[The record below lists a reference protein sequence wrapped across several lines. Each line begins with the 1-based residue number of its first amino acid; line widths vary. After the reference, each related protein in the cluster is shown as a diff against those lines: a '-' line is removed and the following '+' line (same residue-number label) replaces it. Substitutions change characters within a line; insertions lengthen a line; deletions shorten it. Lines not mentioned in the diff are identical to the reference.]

1 MTLKQLIDESLDP
14 KTVQNNI
21 DILNKIKG
29 SLTDKQ
35 QQQQIDA
42 VISGLEAEQ
51 KEKAKVTL
59 NKSAQATNNNETAQ
73 PTNNEVTAQVGA

>member
-1 MTLKQLIDESLDP
+1 MTLKELIDESLDS

-29 SLTDKQ
+29 NLTDKQ

-51 KEKAKVTL
+51 KERAKTYKLDSKV
-59 NKSAQATNNNETAQ
+59 AEEIHNNLALE
-73 PTNNEVTAQVGA
+73 

>member
-1 MTLKQLIDESLDP
+1 MTLKQLIDESLDS
-14 KTVQNNI
+14 KTIQNNI

-29 SLTDKQ
+29 GLTDKQ

-51 KEKAKVTL
+51 KEKVKTTI
-59 NKSAQATNNNETAQ
+59 NKQAQITNNNETAQ
-73 PTNNEVTAQVGA
+73 PTNNEVTAQIGA